1 MINGAIE
8 ANQKSQVA
16 RRALAKQRQQ
26 RVLALHSA
34 GMGVVEIADR
44 LNISRR
50 TVHRDMTEMAVAIVE
65 SQQILEDAGIDAED
79 AWQTLT
85 KMHDADLADIVEN
98 PDAPITQLRYKPIA
112 QWPDIWRRGLAG
124 QVQITPVSIPDG
136 ERTPGGD
143 EVRYKVEIKRESLLK
158 ILELAGKLQSVD
170 AFVKQQAGDV
180 NVLVVTAEQQRV
192 SRLERAKQRLA
203 VRDVTPRDVMP

>member
-8 ANQKSQVA
+8 ANQKSQAA

-112 QWPDIWRRGLAG
+112 Q
-124 QVQITPVSIPDG
+124 
-136 ERTPGGD
+136 
-143 EVRYKVEIKRESLLK
+143 
-158 ILELAGKLQSVD
+158 
-170 AFVKQQAGDV
+170 
-180 NVLVVTAEQQRV
+180 
-192 SRLERAKQRLA
+192 
-203 VRDVTPRDVMP
+203 